1 MLPNGV
7 SAVDSSNTESLV
19 SELQKQHQDYWQQS
33 QYLSEKLTALQNE
46 VADFKQEEKEKESS
60 PLPLVRG
67 VRGKEGKRGNDTTQR
82 IHASIVRQSS
92 HKHYT
97 YDKVCLMEV
106 YLCSLT
112 YLFLRVNLVQLNRG
126 LSFLKIYDLQGHC

>member
-1 MLPNGV
+1 MNIYFCIIILFIYTQLSSELGDFNDTVVDVLPNG
-7 SAVDSSNTESLV
+7 SSSVDVSNTEDLAT
-19 SELQKQHQDYWQQS
+19 ELQKQHQDYWQQS

-46 VADFKQEEKEKESS
+46 VADFKQEEKESS

-67 VRGKEGKRGNDTTQR
+67 VRGKERKSKTEVSTTQR

-97 YDKVCLMEV
+97 YDKV
-106 YLCSLT
+106 
-112 YLFLRVNLVQLNRG
+112 
-126 LSFLKIYDLQGHC
+126 